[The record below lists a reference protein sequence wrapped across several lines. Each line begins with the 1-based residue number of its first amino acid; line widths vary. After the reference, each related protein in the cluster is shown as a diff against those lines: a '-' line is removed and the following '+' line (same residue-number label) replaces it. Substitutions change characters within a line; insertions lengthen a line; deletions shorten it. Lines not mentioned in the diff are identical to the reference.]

1 MTQRQK
7 FLLLICLIAL
17 LPATAGRTF
26 RTAELGRLAMV
37 LAVDVDALPDGYSY
51 PTARG
56 LRLTI
61 HVNNCT
67 VDHIGRQLFTEEFR
81 QQVNTPVLDFL
92 ERYFLQLKFPPEVK
106 TATMMTHDDGF
117 HFLKGSMATVDG
129 LRPTDDFSYSYDQR
143 HYRATWSRSGKELL
157 SVWFPVEYEL
167 ISGENK
173 IEAENNLTANLQSTR
188 VTEQKDPPRM
198 VDEATYMTK
207 DFSNHLYRAG
217 GSLVASERHPA
228 ETTANMML
236 SLQAARGYS
245 LNITQVCYGFKKAVF
260 SIALQQW
267 ITFCRNNGCEL
278 YFGLEDISRD
288 KVEAVVIAVN
298 EQENY
303 NHVLTVSVPI
313 RAISQ
318 RHGVIDARLYPYVPT
333 HNIRNLFAA
342 YQKSNPKHV
351 EGK

>member
-1 MTQRQK
+1 MTKSLK
-7 FLLLICLIAL
+7 FLLLICLTAL
-17 LPATAGRTF
+17 PPATASRTF
-26 RTAELGRLAMV
+26 RTAELGRLAMA

-51 PTARG
+51 PTAKG

-61 HVNNCT
+61 HANKGCI
-67 VDHIGRQLFTEEFR
+67 DHIGLQLFSEEFR
-81 QQVNTPVLDFL
+81 LKANTPVFDFL

-117 HFLKGSMATVDG
+117 HFLKGSLATIDG
-129 LRPTDDFSYSYDQR
+129 LRPTDNFSYSYDQR
-143 HYRATWSRSGKELL
+143 HYQATWSRGGNTLL
-157 SVWFPVEYEL
+157 SVRFPVEYEL

-188 VTEQKDPPRM
+188 VTDQNDPPRM
-198 VDEATYMTK
+198 VDEATYITK
-207 DFSNHLYRAG
+207 DFSNRLYRTG
-217 GSLVASERHPA
+217 GSLVASKRHPA
-228 ETTANMML
+228 ETVANMML
-236 SLQAARGYS
+236 SLPAARNYS

-278 YFGLEDISRD
+278 YFGLEDITRD
-288 KVEAVVIAVN
+288 RVEAVVIAVN

-318 RHGVIDARLYPYVPT
+318 QHGTIDARLYPYLPT

-351 EGK
+351 ERK